1 MMLHRIL
8 LACLA
13 IFSFSLQAQESIEIN
28 YVYEGNADFSG
39 IRPPIR
45 IAEFTDS
52 RGVDANLVI
61 ASGLNSDS
69 GYSAEAPL
77 TDIIRNAFVEA
88 FTKSGVNLVDSA
100 EEMVING
107 EITQTD
113 AVIVDRQGV
122 ESIQLTIRFNVQ
134 LRGGGRTIYETAMF
148 GRGVVPSSEGLAA
161 AVHSALDR
169 MVRELSRDD
178 YFLIELM

>member
-1 MMLHRIL
+1 MLNRIL
-8 LACLA
+8 LACLTV
-13 IFSFSLQAQESIEIN
+13 FSLSLQAQESIEIN
-28 YVYEGNADFSG
+28 YDYQGDADFSS
-39 IRPPIR
+39 IKPAIR

-61 ASGLNSDS
+61 ASGLGSDS
-69 GYSAEAPL
+69 GYRAEAPL
-77 TDIIRNAFVEA
+77 ADIIRNAFVSA
-88 FTKSGVNLVDSA
+88 FNKSGVNLVDSGT
-100 EEMVING
+100 EMVVNG

-134 LRGGGRTIYETAMF
+134 LNNGGRTAYEVGMF
-148 GRGVVPSSEGLAA
+148 GRGVVPSSEGLPA
-161 AVHSALDR
+161 AVHAALDR
-169 MVRELSRDD
+169 MIRELSRDD